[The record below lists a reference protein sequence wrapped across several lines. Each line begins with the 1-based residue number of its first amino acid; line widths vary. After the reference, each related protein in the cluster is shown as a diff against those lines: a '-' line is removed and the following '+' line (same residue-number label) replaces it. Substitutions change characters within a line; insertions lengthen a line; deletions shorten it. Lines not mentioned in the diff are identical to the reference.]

1 MLIGVARALVFSNG
15 RSIAVTVES
24 EETDWLSSSKLSI
37 DIVGAS
43 LSRVRPVV
51 EFAVLKNRM

>member
-1 MLIGVARALVFSNG
+1 MLIGVARALVFSSG

-51 EFAVLKNRM
+51 EFVVLKNRM